1 MNPPVGDPQHASD
14 LVVELAITKL
24 GGEMAK
30 SFAEVN
36 GKLDLLT
43 ADGLRHGAEIA
54 SLETRVS
61 ALEKRVWLASGAA
74 MLVGIVAPWII
85 QLLNAG

>member
-1 MNPPVGDPQHASD
+1 MSTPNQPD

-24 GGEMAK
+24 GGEMSK

-43 ADGLRHGAEIA
+43 ADALRHGADIA
-54 SLETRVS
+54 AHEERIS
-61 ALEKRVWLASGAA
+61 ALEKRVYVASGAA
-74 MLVGIVAPWII
+74 ALIGAAVPFLAQVIG
-85 QLLNAG
+85 G